1 MTVCAPP
8 PGPKKMDM
16 RIRAWR
22 DLRYLD
28 AEKILRGLRDI
39 ATSGAL
45 ASLPYEVAALRTR
58 QLRKFHEGR
67 QAALFCYG
75 MGQFLGKPVTFALSE
90 ASDYDVVAKF
100 GDETTVNFVPV
111 QLKELVPDRVNAA
124 ADLQAELD
132 KIGKY
137 VDSRDLVVAFH
148 LNTTKRIEFADLR
161 LPFGVVKELW
171 FFGAL
176 GSDQRRWVLLGDML
190 SEAPSGQEFEYPA

>member
-1 MTVCAPP
+1 MA
-8 PGPKKMDM
+8 
-16 RIRAWR
+16 
-22 DLRYLD
+22 
-28 AEKILRGLRDI
+28 
-39 ATSGAL
+39 
-45 ASLPYEVAALRTR
+45 
-58 QLRKFHEGR
+58 
-67 QAALFCYG
+67 
-75 MGQFLGKPVTFALSE
+75 FALSE

-124 ADLQAELD
+124 ADLQTELD